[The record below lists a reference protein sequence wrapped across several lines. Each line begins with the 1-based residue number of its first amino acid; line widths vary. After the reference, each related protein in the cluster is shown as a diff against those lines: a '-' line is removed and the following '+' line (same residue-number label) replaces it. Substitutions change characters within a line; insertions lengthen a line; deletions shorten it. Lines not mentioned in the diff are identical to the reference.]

1 MKELVVLGF
10 ASRELAEEAR
20 SVGAELDREGVLQLD
35 GAALAY
41 RRDDGR
47 VELVQPMRLAPV
59 GAASG
64 AAAGGVLGLL
74 LLEPVLFAAVGAVA
88 GAAGAGCLRS
98 GSTSGSS
105 ASSTRPSGPAVRH
118 CSSSSATPTPSRRSR
133 RSARSP
139 PGCCAPPCPPTPS
152 GASWPPSPIPL
163 RRRARRRPPHQLRT
177 DRPRGAG
184 LPWSRRAPG
193 AQVRAR
199 LPAVLRSVA
208 GRPGSRSRS
217 ADCRSGTALRRRGR
231 RAAAG
236 DRVPPLGG
244 PRG

>member
-20 SVGAELDREGVLQLD
+20 SRGAELDREGVLQLD

-88 GAAGAGCLRS
+88 GAAGAGLSALGLNQWFLRQLDE
-98 GSTSGSS
+98 TL
-105 ASSTRPSGPAVRH
+105 GPGRAALFVVVSDADPER
-118 CSSSSATPTPSRRSR
+118 AIQALGPL
-133 RSARSP
+133 A

-152 GASWPPSPIPL
+152 GACWPPSPRPL
-163 RRRARRRPPHQLRT
+163 RRRASASPSPP
-177 DRPRGAG
+177 A
-184 LPWSRRAPG
+184 SE
-193 AQVRAR
+193 
-199 LPAVLRSVA
+199 
-208 GRPGSRSRS
+208 
-217 ADCRSGTALRRRGR
+217 
-231 RAAAG
+231 
-236 DRVPPLGG
+236 
-244 PRG
+244 

>member
-88 GAAGAGCLRS
+88 GAAGAGLSALGLNQWFLRQLDETLGPGCAALFVVVS
-98 GSTSGSS
+98 DADPEPAIQALRPLAPRLLRTTLPADAERRLLAAFTDIAPQGTS
-105 ASSTRPSGPAVRH
+105 ASP
-118 CSSSSATPTPSRRSR
+118 
-133 RSARSP
+133 SP
-139 PGCCAPPCPPTPS
+139 P
-152 GASWPPSPIPL
+152 AS
-163 RRRARRRPPHQLRT
+163 
-177 DRPRGAG
+177 D
-184 LPWSRRAPG
+184 
-193 AQVRAR
+193 
-199 LPAVLRSVA
+199 
-208 GRPGSRSRS
+208 
-217 ADCRSGTALRRRGR
+217 
-231 RAAAG
+231 
-236 DRVPPLGG
+236 
-244 PRG
+244 

>member
-20 SVGAELDREGVLQLD
+20 SRGAELDREGVLQLD

-88 GAAGAGCLRS
+88 GAAGAGLSALGLNQWFLRQLDETLGPGRAALFVVVS
-98 GSTSGSS
+98 D
-105 ASSTRPSGPAVRH
+105 ADPEPAIQALAPARPSGAAHHPAR
-118 CSSSSATPTPSRRSR
+118 
-133 RSARSP
+133 
-139 PGCCAPPCPPTPS
+139 
-152 GASWPPSPIPL
+152 
-163 RRRARRRPPHQLRT
+163 RRRAAPVGRLHRHRSAGDLGVALPTSFGVT
-177 DRPRGAG
+177 DHA
-184 LPWSRRAPG
+184 APG
-193 AQVRAR
+193 
-199 LPAVLRSVA
+199 
-208 GRPGSRSRS
+208 
-217 ADCRSGTALRRRGR
+217 CRGQGTLLALR
-231 RAAAG
+231 
-236 DRVPPLGG
+236 
-244 PRG
+244 